1 MTAAA
6 AASTTPH
13 SGRPDN
19 PGNKQFLEISTESAT
34 VPSNA
39 PSIQCPL
46 DTAVK
51 LGDANPPEYIHANR
65 ITIERPAATNSVAST
80 DASKVTYI
88 AGQSPQP
95 TAAHFSSDATRVS
108 LTGTG
113 APQKTE
119 EWQKFLL
126 EGITSGQGIFQ
137 FVSEPAHRCSIA
149 DDGQGQQFEQDGNE
163 EKSKETPLI
172 DQFIKAIEKSSYHT
186 IELGK
191 YTIGYFETEQTA
203 THKRI
208 MLWAATDSTGEAT
221 AIPLTQVGLRFANE
235 VLQPEQIVEA
245 EKHYD
250 EHIKKIVSVNASAP
264 PMVLSY
270 AGSGR
275 CATLIVYHE
284 IAEQIKSG
292 VLKSVVEVEAAMNAV
307 IDQGKKDRGPGFA
320 ASPAQRDALL
330 LIRHA

>member
-1 MTAAA
+1 MSGAAA
-6 AASTTPH
+6 VTHAGPRTVPNNHRAFGS
-13 SGRPDN
+13 
-19 PGNKQFLEISTESAT
+19 STESAA

-39 PSIQCPL
+39 PSVQCPL
-46 DTAVK
+46 ETAVTV
-51 LGDANPPEYIHANR
+51 GDANPPEYIHANK
-65 ITIERPAATNSVAST
+65 ITIERPSATNSAAST

-88 AGQSPQP
+88 AGQSPPPP
-95 TAAHFSSDATRVS
+95 TAEHFSSDATRVS
-108 LTGTG
+108 LTGAG

-126 EGITSGQGIFQ
+126 KCITSGQGIFQ

-245 EKHYD
+245 KKHYD
-250 EHIKKIVSVNASAP
+250 EHIKKTDSVNTSTP

-270 AGSGR
+270 AGIGR
-275 CATLIVYHE
+275 CATLIVHHE